1 MKHIL
6 KEYVGFIEIL
16 WMSLKS
22 SGNIFFMRMER
33 FFFFKYLRMKRERNK
48 EQILDKEKQQKRDKS
63 IKKYDID
70 VHPEYPWL

>member
-1 MKHIL
+1 
-6 KEYVGFIEIL
+6 
-16 WMSLKS
+16 
-22 SGNIFFMRMER
+22 
-33 FFFFKYLRMKRERNK
+33 MKRERNK